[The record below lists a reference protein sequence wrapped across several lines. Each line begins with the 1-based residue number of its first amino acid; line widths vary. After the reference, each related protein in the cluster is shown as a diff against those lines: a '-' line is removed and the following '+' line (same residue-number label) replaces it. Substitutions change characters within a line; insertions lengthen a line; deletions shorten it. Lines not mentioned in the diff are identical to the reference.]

1 MSTVTVVTATRAE
14 YGLLRPVVQK
24 LASCRDLSLSLVVTG
39 AHLCARLGATVAE
52 IEADGLP
59 IAARL
64 PIFAEEPGEPVA
76 RAIARTMEVFDGYFA
91 APPPR
96 PAPAAGRPVRDLRGG
111 GGRRGPAH
119 PHRPHLGRG
128 RDPGRRRRILPP
140 LHHPDGRP
148 PLSLLR
154 R

>member
-76 RAIARTMEVFDGYFA
+76 RTIARTMEVFDCYFA
-91 APPPR
+91 AHPP
-96 PAPAAGRPVRDLRGG
+96 AL
-111 GGRRGPAH
+111 
-119 PHRPHLGRG
+119 
-128 RDPGRRRRILPP
+128 
-140 LHHPDGRP
+140 
-148 PLSLLR
+148 LLR
-154 R
+154 LGDRF